1 MKEDK
6 LIPYKENIF
15 TKISQ
20 FFKKLFFRK
29 KKENLN
35 NIDEKLI
42 TDKNQ
47 NENFAENTVIKE
59 NEEIRRL
66 KELRLQAE
74 QRLKQL
80 QIQEEIRLKNLKLQY
95 DNEEIDE
102 EDISSED
109 MDKLIKMY
117 ENETEMLNADTER
130 RKNHISQML
139 KKAVKDAGFAIEKV
153 HKRTVFR
160 YNSS

>member
-42 TDKNQ
+42 TDKKQ

-95 DNEEIDE
+95 DNGEIDE

-109 MDKLIKMY
+109 MDKLTKMY
-117 ENETEMLNADTER
+117 ENETEMLNVDTER

-139 KKAVKDAGFAIEKV
+139 KELK
-153 HKRTVFR
+153 
-160 YNSS
+160 YS

>member
-6 LIPYKENIF
+6 LIQYKENIF

-42 TDKNQ
+42 TDKKQ

-95 DNEEIDE
+95 DNGEIDE

-109 MDKLIKMY
+109 MDKLTKMY

-139 KKAVKDAGFAIEKV
+139 KELK
-153 HKRTVFR
+153 
-160 YNSS
+160 YL

>member
-20 FFKKLFFRK
+20 FFKKLLFRK

-42 TDKNQ
+42 TDKKQ

-74 QRLKQL
+74 QRLRQL

-95 DNEEIDE
+95 DNGEIDE

-109 MDKLIKMY
+109 MDKLTKMY

-139 KKAVKDAGFAIEKV
+139 KELK
-153 HKRTVFR
+153 
-160 YNSS
+160 YS

>member
-130 RKNHISQML
+130 RKNHISQIL
-139 KKAVKDAGFAIEKV
+139 KKLK
-153 HKRTVFR
+153 
-160 YNSS
+160 YSQS

>member
-1 MKEDK
+1 MKDDK

-139 KKAVKDAGFAIEKV
+139 KKLK
-153 HKRTVFR
+153 
-160 YNSS
+160 YSQS

>member
-95 DNEEIDE
+95 DNGEIDE

-109 MDKLIKMY
+109 MDKLTKMY

-130 RKNHISQML
+130 RKNHIFQML
-139 KKAVKDAGFAIEKV
+139 KELK
-153 HKRTVFR
+153 
-160 YNSS
+160 YS

>member
-42 TDKNQ
+42 TDKKQ

-95 DNEEIDE
+95 DNGEIDE

-109 MDKLIKMY
+109 MDKLTKMY
-117 ENETEMLNADTER
+117 ENETEMLNADTVR

-139 KKAVKDAGFAIEKV
+139 KELK
-153 HKRTVFR
+153 
-160 YNSS
+160 YS

>member
-6 LIPYKENIF
+6 LIQYKENIF

-95 DNEEIDE
+95 DNGEIDE

-109 MDKLIKMY
+109 MDKLTKMY
-117 ENETEMLNADTER
+117 ENETEMLNADLFSLR
-130 RKNHISQML
+130 LHIYWPL
-139 KKAVKDAGFAIEKV
+139 LL
-153 HKRTVFR
+153 
-160 YNSS
+160 

>member
-42 TDKNQ
+42 TDKKQ

-95 DNEEIDE
+95 DNGEIDE

-109 MDKLIKMY
+109 MDKLTKMY

-139 KKAVKDAGFAIEKV
+139 KEFK
-153 HKRTVFR
+153 
-160 YNSS
+160 

>member
-80 QIQEEIRLKNLKLQY
+80 QIQEGIRLKNLKLQY
-95 DNEEIDE
+95 DNGEIDE

-109 MDKLIKMY
+109 MDKLTKMY

-139 KKAVKDAGFAIEKV
+139 KKLK
-153 HKRTVFR
+153 
-160 YNSS
+160 YSQS

>member
-42 TDKNQ
+42 TDK
-47 NENFAENTVIKE
+47 KE

-95 DNEEIDE
+95 DNGEIDE

-109 MDKLIKMY
+109 MDKLTKMY

-139 KKAVKDAGFAIEKV
+139 KELK
-153 HKRTVFR
+153 
-160 YNSS
+160 YS

>member
-139 KKAVKDAGFAIEKV
+139 KKLK
-153 HKRTVFR
+153 
-160 YNSS
+160 YSQS

>member
-15 TKISQ
+15 TKIFQ
-20 FFKKLFFRK
+20 FFKRFFFRK
-29 KKENLN
+29 KKKNLN
-35 NIDEKLI
+35 SINEKLI

-59 NEEIRRL
+59 NEETSRL

-95 DNEEIDE
+95 DNGEIDE

-139 KKAVKDAGFAIEKV
+139 KELK
-153 HKRTVFR
+153 
-160 YNSS
+160 YS

>member
-42 TDKNQ
+42 TDKKQ

-80 QIQEEIRLKNLKLQY
+80 QMQEEIRLKNLKLQY
-95 DNEEIDE
+95 DNGEIDE

-109 MDKLIKMY
+109 MDKLTKMY

-130 RKNHISQML
+130 RKNHITIIKWRNL
-139 KKAVKDAGFAIEKV
+139 L
-153 HKRTVFR
+153 
-160 YNSS
+160 

>member
-109 MDKLIKMY
+109 MDKLTKMY

-139 KKAVKDAGFAIEKV
+139 KKLK
-153 HKRTVFR
+153 
-160 YNSS
+160 YSQS

>member
-95 DNEEIDE
+95 DNGEIDE

-109 MDKLIKMY
+109 MDKLTKMY

-130 RKNHISQML
+130 RKKSHFSNAKRIKIFVIIN
-139 KKAVKDAGFAIEKV
+139 KKHF
-153 HKRTVFR
+153 
-160 YNSS
+160 S

>member
-20 FFKKLFFRK
+20 FFKKLLFRK

-42 TDKNQ
+42 TDKKQ

-95 DNEEIDE
+95 DNGEIDE

-109 MDKLIKMY
+109 MDKLTKMY
-117 ENETEMLNADTER
+117 ENETEMLNADTEK

-139 KKAVKDAGFAIEKV
+139 KELK
-153 HKRTVFR
+153 
-160 YNSS
+160 YS

>member
-20 FFKKLFFRK
+20 FFKKLRK

-95 DNEEIDE
+95 DNGEIDE

-139 KKAVKDAGFAIEKV
+139 KELK
-153 HKRTVFR
+153 
-160 YNSS
+160 YS

>member
-1 MKEDK
+1 M
-6 LIPYKENIF
+6 
-15 TKISQ
+15 
-20 FFKKLFFRK
+20 
-29 KKENLN
+29 N

-42 TDKNQ
+42 TDKKQ

-95 DNEEIDE
+95 DNGEIDE

-109 MDKLIKMY
+109 MDKLTKMY

-139 KKAVKDAGFAIEKV
+139 KELK
-153 HKRTVFR
+153 
-160 YNSS
+160 YS

>member
-20 FFKKLFFRK
+20 FFKKIFFRK

-42 TDKNQ
+42 TDKKQ

-80 QIQEEIRLKNLKLQY
+80 QMQEEIRLKNLKLQY
-95 DNEEIDE
+95 DNGEIDE

-109 MDKLIKMY
+109 MDKLTKMY

-139 KKAVKDAGFAIEKV
+139 KELK
-153 HKRTVFR
+153 
-160 YNSS
+160 YL

>member
-95 DNEEIDE
+95 DNGEIDE

-109 MDKLIKMY
+109 MDKLTKMY
-117 ENETEMLNADTER
+117 ENETEMLNVDTER

-139 KKAVKDAGFAIEKV
+139 KELK
-153 HKRTVFR
+153 
-160 YNSS
+160 YS

>member
-20 FFKKLFFRK
+20 FFKKLLFRK

-42 TDKNQ
+42 TDKKQ

-95 DNEEIDE
+95 DNGEIDE

-109 MDKLIKMY
+109 MDKLTKMY

-139 KKAVKDAGFAIEKV
+139 KELK
-153 HKRTVFR
+153 
-160 YNSS
+160 YS